1 MRSPPLWWW
10 LQEGPPP
17 RPPARPPWDIRILEI
32 SQQVMLIT
40 RGSLFFFFFNMS
52 EITVLPERQSKLSDI
67 ILGNIF
73 KVQLQS
79 WSHLLLLL
87 FHTILIISNFSEF
100 QKHPLLFK
108 AFVPWC
114 LRFPLFYLYNSYS
127 SFKTLAKNAPF
138 STFPG
143 QG

>member
-1 MRSPPLWWW
+1 MVAPGRTTT
-10 LQEGPPP
+10 PPP
-17 RPPARPPWDIRILEI
+17 RPAPVRYQNPGNFPAGDADYSR
-32 SQQVMLIT
+32 VT
-40 RGSLFFFFFNMS
+40 FFFFFFNMS

-67 ILGNIF
+67 VLGNIF